1 MPVLALTGTLFVAL
15 WVTQLHGPQAIPN
28 HWTALSALS
37 AVGCFVRAAG
47 NRSNRRALIGLC
59 LALAA
64 AALFRP
70 TDALWLSLPM
80 AAAGLCARRWRRPA
94 LLTALFAGL
103 ALGGAQWVVEAYC
116 PTAAWSHGRT
126 APAASR
132 AASAGKSRPATNC
145 AQWQAAPTLPPVH
158 GALET
163 PHERDLGAGIQAAA
177 TFGPLMRFTWGTV
190 FAAPGSR
197 RADESGARRLG
208 APGCDTT

>member
-70 TDALWLSLPM
+70 TDALWLSQPM
-80 AAAGLCARRWRRPA
+80 AAAVLCARRWRRPA
-94 LLTALFAGL
+94 LLTALVAGL
-103 ALGGAQWVVEAYC
+103 ARGGAQWVVEAYLSYGGVVARPQRQRHRGRHRLASRDRR
-116 PTAAWSHGRT
+116 PTAHSGR
-126 APAASR
+126 PPQLC
-132 AASAGKSRPATNC
+132 RPCTVP
-145 AQWQAAPTLPPVH
+145 WKHRTSVIW
-158 GALET
+158 GLESK
-163 PHERDLGAGIQAAA
+163 RL
-177 TFGPLMRFTWGTV
+177 
-190 FAAPGSR
+190 R
-197 RADESGARRLG
+197 RSGR
-208 APGCDTT
+208 